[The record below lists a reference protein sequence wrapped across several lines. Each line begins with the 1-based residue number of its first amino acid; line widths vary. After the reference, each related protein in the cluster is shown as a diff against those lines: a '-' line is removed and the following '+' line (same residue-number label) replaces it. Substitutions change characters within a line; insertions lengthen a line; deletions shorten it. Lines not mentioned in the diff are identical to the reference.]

1 MDAARA
7 RLAEKKELSTE
18 ETEEVGRL
26 WRKLVK
32 LYLPDRFASEPEMLD
47 GVVAK
52 QVVGLEAE
60 IGKLTTEVERLA
72 REIGELTGSGFAG
85 L

>member
-18 ETEEVGRL
+18 ETEEVSRL
-26 WRKLVK
+26 WWKLVK

-60 IGKLTTEVERLA
+60 IGKLTSEAERLA